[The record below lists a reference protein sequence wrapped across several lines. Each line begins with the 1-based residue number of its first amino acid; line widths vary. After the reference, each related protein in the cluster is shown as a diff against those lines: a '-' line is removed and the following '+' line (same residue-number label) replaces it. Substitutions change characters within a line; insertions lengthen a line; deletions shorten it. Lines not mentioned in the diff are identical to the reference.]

1 MANDNIHKGHRER
14 LRKRFAQ
21 DGEHFETHE
30 LLELLLTYSIPRRD
44 TNRTAHILLS
54 RFGGFDGIL
63 SADKEDLTSV
73 EGVGEKTANMFK
85 LIDELR
91 NRPAKANKTD
101 RTVYDSEEKIG
112 TLLVKKYR
120 GKKKEEC
127 HIMLFDGRHRMVGFK
142 KMSEGT
148 VNATQMFI
156 RAAVE
161 YAYKN
166 RAVSVVVS
174 HNHPD
179 GIACPT
185 DSDMRFTDG
194 LRTAFRLMGIGFD
207 GHFVV
212 AENDWYLID
221 GHRMEY

>member
-1 MANDNIHKGHRER
+1 MENDNIHKGHRER

-54 RFGGFDGIL
+54 RFGSFNGIL
-63 SADKEDLTSV
+63 SADKEELISV
-73 EGVGEKTANMFK
+73 EGVGEKTATMFK
-85 LIDELR
+85 LMNELG
-91 NRPAKANKTD
+91 NRPAKSRAD
-101 RTVYDSEEKIG
+101 RTLYDSEEKIG
-112 TLLVKKYR
+112 TLLIKKYR
-120 GKKKEEC
+120 DKKKEEC
-127 HIMLFDGRHRMVGFK
+127 HIILFDGKHRMVGFK
-142 KMSEGT
+142 KLSEGT
-148 VNATQMFI
+148 VNATQVFI
-156 RAAVE
+156 RTAVE

-166 RAVSVVVS
+166 KAVSVVIS

-194 LRTAFRLMGIGFD
+194 LRTAFKLMGIGFD

-212 AENDWYLID
+212 AENDWYMID
-221 GHRMEY
+221 GHRGEY